1 MWDCGL
7 SGISMI
13 SWVDSL
19 RRFLERHEVEG
30 ERQRTALSAR
40 LEKVVKQLTKQ
51 FPAITRV
58 AVIGSFL
65 TPRLFRADSD
75 IDLVVCGLSGKEY
88 FDALS
93 LLERELQV
101 PVDLIREEALP
112 ESARLRLETRWC
124 SMPGREYETI
134 QTLRS
139 ELRALLDRVQEL
151 DGKLQGY
158 TAQSPQPEALP
169 ETVLITVSYL
179 LSGIYSCFEDQ
190 FLKIATVFENRV
202 ENPASWHRE
211 LLERMQIEVEG
222 VRPRVLGRPAFRLLN

>member
-19 RRFLERHEVEG
+19 RRFLERQEVEG
-30 ERQRTALSAR
+30 ERQRAALSAR

-112 ESARLRLETRWC
+112 ESARLRLAN
-124 SMPGREYETI
+124 
-134 QTLRS
+134 
-139 ELRALLDRVQEL
+139 ALVLYAGQGIRNYPDAQE
-151 DGKLQGY
+151 
-158 TAQSPQPEALP
+158 
-169 ETVLITVSYL
+169 
-179 LSGIYSCFEDQ
+179 
-190 FLKIATVFENRV
+190 
-202 ENPASWHRE
+202 
-211 LLERMQIEVEG
+211 
-222 VRPRVLGRPAFRLLN
+222 

>member
-1 MWDCGL
+1 
-7 SGISMI
+7 
-13 SWVDSL
+13 
-19 RRFLERHEVEG
+19 
-30 ERQRTALSAR
+30 
-40 LEKVVKQLTKQ
+40 
-51 FPAITRV
+51 
-58 AVIGSFL
+58 
-65 TPRLFRADSD
+65 
-75 IDLVVCGLSGKEY
+75 
-88 FDALS
+88 
-93 LLERELQV
+93 
-101 PVDLIREEALP
+101 
-112 ESARLRLETRWC
+112 
-124 SMPGREYETI
+124 MPGREYETI

-190 FLKIATVFENRV
+190 FRKIATVFENRV

-222 VRPRVLGRPAFRLLN
+222 VRPRVLGRPAFRLLNELRGFRHVFRSSYSFELDEERVRLVLRRWEKGKTTVLKDIQSFIDKLSALAAGSA

>member
-1 MWDCGL
+1 
-7 SGISMI
+7 
-13 SWVDSL
+13 
-19 RRFLERHEVEG
+19 
-30 ERQRTALSAR
+30 
-40 LEKVVKQLTKQ
+40 
-51 FPAITRV
+51 
-58 AVIGSFL
+58 
-65 TPRLFRADSD
+65 
-75 IDLVVCGLSGKEY
+75 
-88 FDALS
+88 
-93 LLERELQV
+93 
-101 PVDLIREEALP
+101 
-112 ESARLRLETRWC
+112 
-124 SMPGREYETI
+124 MPGREYETI

-222 VRPRVLGRPAFRLLN
+222 VRPRVLGRPAFRLLNELRGFRHVFRSSYSFELDEERVRLVLRRWEKGKTTVLKDIQSFIDKLSALAAGSA

>member
-1 MWDCGL
+1 
-7 SGISMI
+7 
-13 SWVDSL
+13 
-19 RRFLERHEVEG
+19 
-30 ERQRTALSAR
+30 
-40 LEKVVKQLTKQ
+40 
-51 FPAITRV
+51 
-58 AVIGSFL
+58 
-65 TPRLFRADSD
+65 
-75 IDLVVCGLSGKEY
+75 
-88 FDALS
+88 
-93 LLERELQV
+93 
-101 PVDLIREEALP
+101 
-112 ESARLRLETRWC
+112 
-124 SMPGREYETI
+124 MPGREYETI

-169 ETVLITVSYL
+169 EAVLITVSYL

-222 VRPRVLGRPAFRLLN
+222 VRPQVLGRPAFRLLNELRGFRHVFRSSYSFELDEERVRLVLRRWEKGKTAVLKDIQSFIDKLSALTAGSV